1 MDCSN
6 YSYINYSDNNTI
18 LARDPDRLIYFE
30 KCINW
35 FNDCFYYV
43 HSILT
48 NDCGEF
54 PLADFAAAVAF
65 YNSLVGPEYKYNII

>member
-1 MDCSN
+1 MDCCN
-6 YSYINYSDNNTI
+6 YSYINYIGDDTI
-18 LARDPDRLIYFE
+18 LACDPDQLIYFE
-30 KCINW
+30 KCCNW

-54 PLADFAAAVAF
+54 ALADFAAAVAF
-65 YNSLVGPEYKYNII
+65 YNSLVGPQYKYNIA